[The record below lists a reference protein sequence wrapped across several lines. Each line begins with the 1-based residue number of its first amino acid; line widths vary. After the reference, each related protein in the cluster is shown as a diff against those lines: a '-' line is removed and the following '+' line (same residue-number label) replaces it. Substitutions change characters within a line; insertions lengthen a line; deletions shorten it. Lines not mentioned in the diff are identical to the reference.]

1 MIQDIIGYI
10 AGVFI
15 LLSIVPQIIKSYK
28 TKSVKDISIL
38 MLISL
43 IIGTLFWIAYGIMA
57 QGMPVIVLNSIYL
70 FVVSYQL
77 FLKIKYDKRWTQ
89 EESNSCPNP
98 VKVVSCH

>member
-1 MIQDIIGYI
+1 MLQDIIGYI
-10 AGVFI
+10 AGIFI

-43 IIGTLFWIAYGIMA
+43 IAGTLFWIVYGIMA
-57 QGMPVIVLNSIYL
+57 QGMPVIVLNIIYL

-77 FLKIKYDKRWTQ
+77 YLKVKY
-89 EESNSCPNP
+89 EE
-98 VKVVSCH
+98 

>member
-1 MIQDIIGYI
+1 MIQDVIGYI

-15 LLSIVPQIIKSYK
+15 LLSIIPQIIKSYK

-43 IIGTLFWIAYGIMA
+43 IAGTLFWIAYGIMA
-57 QGMPVIVLNSIYL
+57 QGMPIIVLNGIYL

-77 FLKIKYDKRWTQ
+77 YLKVKY
-89 EESNSCPNP
+89 EE
-98 VKVVSCH
+98 

>member
-1 MIQDIIGYI
+1 MIQDIMGYI

-43 IIGTLFWIAYGIMA
+43 IIGTLFWIVYGVMV
-57 QGMPVIVLNSIYL
+57 QGMPIIVLNIIYL
-70 FVVSYQL
+70 VVVAYQL
-77 FLKIKYDKRWTQ
+77 FLKVKYEK
-89 EESNSCPNP
+89 
-98 VKVVSCH
+98 